1 MTAEVRRQLSP
12 AAGSCSSC
20 GRVAGSAAGTN
31 KKPSEAGLDQ
41 WEASRSPVAANQK
54 RRRLQELAG
63 DTMGVATPHSRHYL
77 EPLDP
82 AERGK
87 RLVCAHELN
96 IYCVRLVTP
105 PLLPSQQ
112 YSEAAV
118 RSKIFTTGCSIYP
131 YITVENYKSDTIYS
145 F

>member
-12 AAGSCSSC
+12 AAGSCSSCC

-96 IYCVRLVTP
+96 IYCVHLVTP
-105 PLLPSQQ
+105 PLLPSQN
-112 YSEAAV
+112 SEAEV

-131 YITVENYKSDTIYS
+131 STTVDRYKL
-145 F
+145 

>member
-12 AAGSCSSC
+12 AAGSCSC

-96 IYCVRLVTP
+96 IYCVGLVTP
-105 PLLPSQQ
+105 PLLPSQN
-112 YSEAAV
+112 SEAELEAKYSQQDAV
-118 RSKIFTTGCSIYP
+118 SIHP
-131 YITVENYKSDTIYS
+131 QL
-145 F
+145 

>member
-82 AERGK
+82 AERKTSGL
-87 RLVCAHELN
+87 RSRAECLLCPPRDTA
-96 IYCVRLVTP
+96 TP
-105 PLLPSQQ
+105 SF
-112 YSEAAV
+112 SKFRGRV

-131 YITVENYKSDTIYS
+131 STTVDRYKL
-145 F
+145 

>member
-82 AERGK
+82 AERKTSGL
-87 RLVCAHELN
+87 RSRAEYLLCPPRDTA
-96 IYCVRLVTP
+96 TP
-105 PLLPSQQ
+105 SFPT
-112 YSEAAV
+112 
-118 RSKIFTTGCSIYP
+118 IFRGSR
-131 YITVENYKSDTIYS
+131 
-145 F
+145 